1 MWDKPKQGY
10 LTLDEYN
17 GIMDQARV
25 AHEAHAQQEKKFM
38 VENAD
43 ELAAK
48 YNREKLKQRR
58 VEHEAKQQKEQA
70 KREKEQQKRDRKED
84 SGTTSEGND
93 DQDQPSS
100 SSYSA
105 AAPYGKWQ
113 TVEKKEVPYVDLQL
127 PEQSN
132 YVTVP
137 VVEPPK
143 PVVVK
148 VFKEKVVTLKDS
160 DAISSDA
167 GVFKKRKINIT
178 LKKNSRQRIE
188 DY

>member
-1 MWDKPKQGY
+1 
-10 LTLDEYN
+10 
-17 GIMDQARV
+17 MDQAKV
-25 AHEAHAQQEKKFM
+25 AHEAHAHQEKKFL

-43 ELAAK
+43 EIAAK

-58 VEHEAKQQKEQA
+58 VEYEAKQQKEQA
-70 KREKEQQKRDRKED
+70 KREKEQEKRDRKD
-84 SGTTSEGND
+84 DLRAIEGGGVEGE
-93 DQDQPSS
+93 PYSS
-100 SSYSA
+100 AYST

-113 TVEKKEVPYVDLQL
+113 TVETKAVPYVDLQL
-127 PEQSN
+127 PEQSS
-132 YVTVP
+132 YVTP
-137 VVEPPK
+137 VVEVPK

-148 VFKEKVVTLKDS
+148 VFKEKVATLDPETQ
-160 DAISSDA
+160 SSDA